1 MNSSPAVANALA
13 PYIALRRTPDT
24 INKVFAL
31 YQQVTPQDMRD
42 VASRYFTEGN
52 RTIVTLTSRVATN

>member
-1 MNSSPAVANALA
+1 
-13 PYIALRRTPDT
+13 
-24 INKVFAL
+24 VFLL

-42 VASRYFTEGN
+42 VASRYFKESN